1 MLLVSRRKRYKV
13 FHEVVKPLL
22 VSLLLHTKMVRQD
35 ISLQGGVNIELLDLN
50 IVADVECRVPSED
63 GQRPPCPW

>member
-1 MLLVSRRKRYKV
+1 M
-13 FHEVVKPLL
+13 
-22 VSLLLHTKMVRQD
+22 SLLLHTKMVRQD